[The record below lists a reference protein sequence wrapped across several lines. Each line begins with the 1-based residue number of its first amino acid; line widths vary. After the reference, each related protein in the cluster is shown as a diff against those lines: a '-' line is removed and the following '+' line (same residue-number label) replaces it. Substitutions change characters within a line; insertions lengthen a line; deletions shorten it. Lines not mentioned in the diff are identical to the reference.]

1 MEDPAKPFT
10 DYKRP
15 MSKEDRGTQIK
26 VGLFLLAGLV
36 MVGLMVVY
44 FGRLGEGFAKY
55 YTVRVEFKNASGL
68 LRGAEVLLAGAKV
81 GRVLNAPTILPD
93 MQGIYVDVRILDQVK
108 IPTDSTF
115 VIGSSGLLGDKYI
128 EIKLD
133 TEGKTNTFIQPEDII
148 KGAEDSGGIA
158 SMAQGADELMAELK
172 TTVKN
177 INNVVLKLDQ
187 TVLSKEELASISKT
201 IKSLE
206 TATGH
211 IADAS
216 SKAGKLMDDA
226 DKTLENGKKAS
237 EELEKTISTIQQL
250 VAEIRSGKGVL
261 GALIGNSELAANLE
275 ALIINLRQHG
285 ILWYKDSYRQ
295 TAGDSSD

>member
-133 TEGKTNTFIQPEDII
+133 TEGKTNTFIQPEDVI

-211 IADAS
+211 IADA
-216 SKAGKLMDDA
+216 
-226 DKTLENGKKAS
+226 
-237 EELEKTISTIQQL
+237 
-250 VAEIRSGKGVL
+250 
-261 GALIGNSELAANLE
+261 
-275 ALIINLRQHG
+275 
-285 ILWYKDSYRQ
+285 
-295 TAGDSSD
+295 